1 MRISTSTLYEQGTA
15 SINEQT
21 IALFKTQ
28 QQIATGRRIL
38 SPEDDPIGASVALD
52 IRQTDSVNSQ
62 HKENM
67 TYARNALTL
76 EETVLE
82 NITKTLQDARV
93 VVVNAGNPTLSSTN
107 LSALATD
114 LRGRYNQM
122 LAHANSKD
130 GQGNYLFA
138 GYKTNTQPFTQTS
151 GAATYAGDQ
160 GQRKIQISDSR
171 QIEISDS
178 GQSVFAPGVA
188 AQDPFTILENFITAL
203 NTGAVTSSDLNTA
216 LAGIDAALSNVMR
229 TRSSVGARLNE
240 LDATLT
246 SNADRSLQYATA
258 ISEIEDVDYAK
269 AISDLNQ
276 KQVSLE
282 AAQKSFLKVTG
293 LNLFNFL

>member
-1 MRISTSTLYEQGTA
+1 MRISTSTLYERGTT
-15 SINEQT
+15 SINDQT
-21 IALFKTQ
+21 LALFKVQ
-28 QQIATGRRIL
+28 QQIATGRSIL
-38 SPEDDPIGASVALD
+38 APEDDPIGASVALD
-52 IRQTDSVNSQ
+52 IRQTESINNQ

-67 TYARNALTL
+67 NYARNALTL

-107 LSALATD
+107 LTALATD
-114 LRGRYNQM
+114 LRGRYDQL

-138 GYKTNTQPFTQTS
+138 GYKTNTQPFTQTT
-151 GAATYAGDQ
+151 GAATFAGDQ
-160 GQRKIQISDSR
+160 GQRKLQISDSR
-171 QIEISDS
+171 QIEINDS
-178 GQSVFAPGVA
+178 GQSVFSPGVA
-188 AQDPFTILENFITAL
+188 AQDPFTLIENFITAL
-203 NTGAVTSSDLNTA
+203 NSGSVSSSNLNTA
-216 LAGIDAALSNVMR
+216 LAGIDAALGNVLR

-246 SNADRSLQYATA
+246 SNEDRKLQYATA
-258 ISEIEDVDYAK
+258 ISEIEDLDYAK
-269 AISDLNQ
+269 AISELNQ
-276 KQVSLE
+276 KQVTLE